1 MWVAVVLVCYAAIS
15 LLVWACCMVAG
26 MADDASERLLERE
39 RELDDLPPGSDRQS
53 RGAPAPLDTP
63 D

>member
-1 MWVAVVLVCYAAIS
+1 MNVTLIAVVLVCYAAIS

-39 RELDDLPPGSDRQS
+39 RELSGSPAGEETGTTTR
-53 RGAPAPLDTP
+53 RGV
-63 D
+63 